1 MDSQLLLS
9 CALDIGEE
17 MLICGAEVYRVEDCI
32 KRICTSYGC
41 KRVDVFTITSSIVVT
56 IVDSRHE
63 RATQTRRIASYSTD
77 LTKLD
82 KLNQL
87 SRQMCSDTPELTDV
101 KNTLKKIKAEKKYPF
116 IVECIT
122 YAFIAGAFTVF
133 FGGSF
138 LDGAFSLIIGLFLR
152 LIVFATTRSK
162 LNAIFA
168 NFISSFCMSFLAIAI
183 TATGIGLSVD
193 NIVIGNIMLLIPGVG
208 LTNSLRDMISGDTM
222 AGALRLLEAVLIAIS
237 LAAGYILSALIA
249 GGIGLC

>member
-32 KRICTSYGC
+32 RRICTSYGC

-56 IVDSRHE
+56 IVDMKHE
-63 RATQTRRIASYSTD
+63 RVTQTRRIASYNTD
-77 LTKLD
+77 LSKLD
-82 KLNQL
+82 KLNQI
-87 SRQMCSDTPELTDV
+87 SRMMCSETPELSEI
-101 KNTLKKIKAEKKYPF
+101 KNKLKKIKAEKKYPF
-116 IVECIT
+116 IVECLA

-133 FGGSF
+133 FGGTF
-138 LDGAFSLIIGLFLR
+138 LDGAISLIIGLFLR
-152 LIVFATTRSK
+152 LIVFAATRSK

-168 NFISSFCMSFLAIAI
+168 NFVSSFCMSFLAF
-183 TATGIGLSVD
+183 TAAAIGLGVSVD